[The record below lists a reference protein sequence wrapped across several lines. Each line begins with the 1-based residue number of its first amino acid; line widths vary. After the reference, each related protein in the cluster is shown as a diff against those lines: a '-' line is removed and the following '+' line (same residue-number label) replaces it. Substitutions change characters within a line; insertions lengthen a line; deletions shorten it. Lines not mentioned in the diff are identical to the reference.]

1 MACCWIFQAVSK
13 LKPKAK
19 AEISAPS
26 GPLKEMVDLEAC
38 SLRVL
43 QDPPWVRSEERNALF
58 DVNAKSTVCQL
69 GVLVL

>member
-1 MACCWIFQAVSK
+1 MKLGTSIANPQASEGVAVYVHQKVMACCWSFQAVSK

-43 QDPPWVRSEERNALF
+43 QEF
-58 DVNAKSTVCQL
+58 KH
-69 GVLVL
+69 G